1 MNQMARI
8 DGFEEPTGNIHDFDF
23 LYGNWSVLNHR
34 LKERWVGSEE
44 WDVFTGVQ
52 RCEPRLGG
60 AANIDEINCPT
71 RGFSGMTMRLF
82 DRAAMRWSIYWVSS
96 EGATLFPPV
105 HGGFVGD
112 FGLFFGDD
120 TDAGEPAMVKF
131 LWEKQGPIHARWSQ
145 AFSRDGNAW
154 ETNWVMEF
162 TRSA

>member
-1 MNQMARI
+1 MNQMMQTA
-8 DGFEEPTGNIHDFDF
+8 GVEPPTGDIHDFDF
-23 LYGNWSVLNHR
+23 LYGNWSVLNRR
-34 LKERWVGSEE
+34 LKQRWVGSQD

-52 RCEPRLGG
+52 HCEPRLGG
-60 AANIDEINCPT
+60 AANIDEMNCPT
-71 RGFSGMTMRLF
+71 RGFSGMTLRLF
-82 DRAAMRWSIYWVSS
+82 DRAAFRWSIYWINSS
-96 EGATLFPPV
+96 GATLFPPV

-120 TDAGEPAMVKF
+120 EDDEQPVKVKF

-145 AFSRDGNAW
+145 AFSRDGVGW